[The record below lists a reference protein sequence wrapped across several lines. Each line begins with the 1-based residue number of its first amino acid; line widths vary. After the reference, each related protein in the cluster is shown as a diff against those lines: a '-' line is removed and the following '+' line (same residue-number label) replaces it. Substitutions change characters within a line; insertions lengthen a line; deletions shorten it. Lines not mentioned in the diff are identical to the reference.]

1 MKRTLEAQWH
11 LQTSEKEELFTGQVA
26 LRMMTDFVLN
36 DEIEEALGARF
47 IAVKLV

>member
-1 MKRTLEAQWH
+1 MKRTLEAKRH

-26 LRMMTDFVLN
+26 WMMTDFVLK
-36 DEIEEALGARF
+36 DEIEEALRARF